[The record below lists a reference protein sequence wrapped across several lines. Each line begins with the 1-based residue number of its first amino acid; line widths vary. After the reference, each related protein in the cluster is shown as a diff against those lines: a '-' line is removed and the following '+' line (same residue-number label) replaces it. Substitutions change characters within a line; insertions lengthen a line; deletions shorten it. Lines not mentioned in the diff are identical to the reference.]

1 MAAKKSSK
9 KKELEGVQA
18 KLKEIDDQ
26 PTKAEADYVAIPP
39 DGGYGWVVAIA
50 AMVCLNILFVLML
63 IFLI

>member
-18 KLKEIDDQ
+18 KLKDIEDEPIE
-26 PTKAEADYVAIPP
+26 TEGDYVALPP

-50 AMVCLNILFVLML
+50 AMVCVNIL
-63 IFLI
+63 ID